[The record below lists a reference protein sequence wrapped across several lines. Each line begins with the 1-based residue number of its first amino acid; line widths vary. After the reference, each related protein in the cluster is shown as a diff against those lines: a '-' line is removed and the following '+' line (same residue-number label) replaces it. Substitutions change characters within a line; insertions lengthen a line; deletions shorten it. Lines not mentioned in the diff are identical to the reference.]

1 MTSDALQTRQKK
13 IKDTKWANYAN
24 QVSSL
29 NHALP
34 FIHAQKVAFT

>member
-1 MTSDALQTRQKK
+1 MHCNNAKKKKK
-13 IKDTKWANYAN
+13 IEDTKRPNYAN